1 MPINLG
7 GYGWLA
13 EVVID
18 MGFPLLA
25 AAFHVPG
32 PVSDFAAGK
41 LKQLLGLKKSASN
54 EELANAIN
62 EGDEASVKGAM
73 AQAQSD
79 TAAKYQFLTD
89 ITRAELDASVKG
101 SHEVNQTMRE
111 EAGRIEWYHWRHLLG
126 YLVLLYG
133 LIQIAGIV
141 SCFLLIIFGGRSAD
155 AVVAVFTALFN
166 ATTVFTAGLFA
177 LLGAVT
183 YDNTR
188 RVNAALGEP
197 KPSPVIG
204 PIIGKLIPTRKN

>member
-7 GYGWLA
+7 NYGWLA
-13 EVVID
+13 EAAINL
-18 MGFPLLA
+18 GFPILA
-25 AAFHVPG
+25 AALHIPG

-41 LKQLLGLKKSASN
+41 LKQVLGLKKSASD
-54 EELANAIN
+54 EELANTIN
-62 EGDEASVKGAM
+62 TSDPAVVNNALT
-73 AQAQSD
+73 QAQSEVQS
-79 TAAKYQFLTD
+79 KYQFLTD

-101 SHEVNQTMRE
+101 AAEVNQTMRE
-111 EAGRIEWYHWRHLLG
+111 EAGTIPWHHWRHLLG

-141 SCFLLIIFGGRSAD
+141 ACFLLIVFGGRSAD
-155 AVVAVFTALFN
+155 AVVAVFTQLFN

-188 RVNAALGEP
+188 RINAALGEP

-204 PIIGKLIPTRKN
+204 SVMKVLTPGRKN